1 MPLLQNLD
9 ELKSYPF
16 SAYDAPGKILMVKPD
31 FYNVSYQINPH
42 MADESG
48 DLPKVDEKRAIFQW
62 EKLKAK
68 LEELGQKTFVIPGQ
82 ENLPDMVF
90 AANQSFPIDSKHVLL
105 SRMAHDER
113 KDEVQFFA
121 DFFDHHGVT
130 VKELPSEVEKFE
142 GTGDALWHYGMD
154 LIWCGHGFRTDM
166 KAVNYLAN
174 TLGLPVAPLELVDES
189 FYHLDTCM
197 CILNSRTVVWTP
209 KAFSEESQKMIDGF
223 FPETIEIPYDEAKET
238 LSCNSISVDGKNIL
252 IPQGA
257 KTLKEK
263 LQNHDFIPHELDVG
277 EFHKAGGSLFCLK
290 LAFY

>member
-1 MPLLQNLD
+1 MPLLKNLD

-16 SAYDAPGKILMVKPD
+16 SAYDAPSKILMVKPD

-48 DLPKVDEKRAIFQW
+48 GLPSIDEKRAVFQW

-68 LEELGQKTFVIPGQ
+68 LEELGLKTFVIPGQ
-82 ENLPDMVF
+82 ESLPDMVF
-90 AANQSFPIDSKHVLL
+90 AANQSFPIDSKHILL
-105 SRMAHDER
+105 SKMAHDER
-113 KDEVQFFA
+113 KGEVSFFA
-121 DFFDHHGVT
+121 DFFDHHGYT
-130 VKELPSEVEKFE
+130 VKELPEDVEKFE

-166 KAVNYLAN
+166 KAVEYLAD
-174 TLGLPVAPLELVDES
+174 TLGLPVAPLKLVDEN

-209 KAFSEESQKMIDGF
+209 KAFSEESQKIIDGF
-223 FPETIEIPYDEAKET
+223 FPERIEIPYEEAKET
-238 LSCNSISVDGKNIL
+238 LACNSISVDGKNIL

-263 LQNHDFIPHELDVG
+263 LLNHSFIPHELDVG